1 MTTSGLL
8 VDFQNPLAER
18 VAAQIAPLLPAHSSV
33 LIGLSGGVDSV
44 VLLHLLHQLAVRFS
58 WQLSALHVHHGISPN
73 ADAWAEF
80 CADLCARHHISLHI
94 EHVDIAPL
102 RAHGIEAAARKLRHA
117 AFARQPCDFV
127 ALAHHADDQAETLLL
142 QLLRGAGVRGA
153 SAMPVLITSDLPAC
167 GLSRMASSST
177 SLPKWPLLAERAGL
191 PNLLRP
197 LLHCSRQE
205 ILDYAAAHDLQW
217 IEDESN
223 ADDNYPRNFLRH
235 RVLPLLSE
243 KFPAYRDTLAR
254 SAQHFAEA
262 SKLLDDLARL
272 DAPDLFPSDKT
283 TSHST
288 RLPKYGS
295 QVAGYPASG
304 ESEARGAKSAGGEGD
319 EFSLEVSRLQSL
331 SLSRAKNLLRYFL
344 HGLSAPMPQALQL
357 DDMLQ
362 QLCNARE
369 DAAVCIA
376 YGDWQVRRYQGKVY
390 ALRALGEFDS
400 GLVQHWH
407 GEAELD
413 WPALHTRL
421 HFKHTKSSGISLA
434 KLQRAPVT
442 LRLRQGGETL
452 RPHPNAATRTLK
464 NLLQEHHVP
473 PWQRDRLPLLYCGDE
488 LVCVPGVAI
497 AAEYQ
502 AVAEEAGFA
511 VAFCPDQDVPG
522 GENNSSPL
530 L

>member
-1 MTTSGLL
+1 M
-8 VDFQNPLAER
+8 
-18 VAAQIAPLLPAHSSV
+18 
-33 LIGLSGGVDSV
+33 DSV
-44 VLLHLLHQLAVRFS
+44 VLLHLLHELAPRFS

-73 ADAWAEF
+73 ADAWSDF
-80 CADLCARHHISLHI
+80 CAGICASLHI
-94 EHVDIAPL
+94 PLHIERVDIAPL
-102 RAHGIEAAARKLRHA
+102 REHGIEAAARKLRHV

-153 SAMPVLITSDLPAC
+153 SAMPVLSQPKRLL
-167 GLSRMASSST
+167 LSRRSGS
-177 SLPKWPLLAERAGL
+177 

-197 LLHCSRQE
+197 LLHCSRHE
-205 ILDYAAAHDLQW
+205 ILAYAAAHDLHW

-223 ADDNYPRNFLRH
+223 ADDTYPRNFLRH

-243 KFPAYRDTLAR
+243 IFPAYRDTLSR

-262 SKLLDDLARL
+262 GELLDDLARL
-272 DAPDLFPSDKT
+272 DAQNS
-283 TSHST
+283 
-288 RLPKYGS
+288 LPL
-295 QVAGYPASG
+295 PFG
-304 ESEARGAKSAGGEGD
+304 ERGQD
-319 EFSLEVSRLQSL
+319 HDVTLDVSCLQSL
-331 SLSRAKNLLRYFL
+331 SQPRAKNLLRYFL
-344 HGLSAPMPQALQL
+344 LSLNAPMPQAVQL

-407 GEAELD
+407 DEAELD

-421 HFKHTKSSGISLA
+421 HFNYLQGTGISLV

-442 LRLRQGGETL
+442 LRLRHGGETL
-452 RPHPNAATRTLK
+452 RPHPAAATRTVK
-464 NLLQEHHVP
+464 NLLQEHHIP
-473 PWQRDRLPLLYCGDE
+473 PWQRDRLPLLYCGDD

-502 AVAEEAGFA
+502 AVSDEAGIA
-511 VAFCPDQDVPG
+511 VVFRPGQDVPR
-522 GENNSSPL
+522 GEDDSGL
-530 L
+530 LR